1 MFQKIAKHRANDA
14 SNDVHR
20 PPLPIGPTGHN
31 MPGIEK
37 VFSQTK
43 GGQLSMWCAVRY
55 RLDFTFSNPF
65 KPFNILSTQF
75 AWNTTLDIFPIDNL
89 NQELLSQVEVVTFW
103 PILRSLWPPLSQQSS
118 SALLSSSKS

>member
-1 MFQKIAKHRANDA
+1 
-14 SNDVHR
+14 
-20 PPLPIGPTGHN
+20 
-31 MPGIEK
+31 
-37 VFSQTK
+37 
-43 GGQLSMWCAVRY
+43 MWCAVRY

-75 AWNTTLDIFPIDNL
+75 ARNTTLDIFPIDNL